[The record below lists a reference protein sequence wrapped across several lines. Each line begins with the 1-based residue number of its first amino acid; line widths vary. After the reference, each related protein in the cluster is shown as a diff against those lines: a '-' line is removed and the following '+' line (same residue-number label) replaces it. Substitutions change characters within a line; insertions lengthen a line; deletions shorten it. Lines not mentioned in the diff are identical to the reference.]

1 VLPVPPGAVCYALLR
16 MQNLRSAPVIQRACS
31 RPAVQLC
38 SVFATLIC
46 LCAVLGNCVL
56 AQEVAR
62 KDGSSSTSAAQT
74 TASSAANDALRD
86 GNVDRNSGATQTRL
100 GPGDLVE
107 ISVYNIPELT
117 TKARVSG
124 SGELYLPLVD
134 YVHVADL
141 TQEEAQAIIEKRL
154 SDGAFVNNPHVSVF
168 IAENASGAVTLLGE
182 VARPGAYPIIGD
194 RLLYDIFSAAGGL
207 AEKAGKTVTITHRGD
222 PEHPLTVQLADNLA
236 QTPAANVPIRQ
247 GDTIVVQ
254 RAGVV
259 YVVGDVARP
268 SGFLMD
274 KDNLTVLRAIA
285 LAGGTTRTAKLS
297 GAKLLRKTPEGVQQT
312 TIALNKILQ
321 AKAPDIPMKADDVL
335 FVPSS
340 ARKVAAYRG
349 TEAIMQSATAL
360 SIIAIPRP

>member
-1 VLPVPPGAVCYALLR
+1 
-16 MQNLRSAPVIQRACS
+16 MIQRPCG
-31 RPAVQLC
+31 RRAVQLC
-38 SVFATLIC
+38 SVLATLIC
-46 LCAVLGNCVL
+46 HYTLFVNCVR
-56 AQEVAR
+56 AQSGED
-62 KDGSSSTSAAQT
+62 KSGPPST
-74 TASSAANDALRD
+74 TAAPTGATSSADNPLS
-86 GNVDRNSGATQTRL
+86 GVNGDRNASTGQIRL

-117 TKARVSG
+117 TKARVSSNG
-124 SGELYLPLVD
+124 DVYLPLID

-154 SDGAFVNNPHVSVF
+154 SDGGFVNNPHVTVF
-168 IAENASGAVTLLGE
+168 VAENTSGAVTLLGE
-182 VARPGAYPIIGD
+182 VSTPGPYSIVGD
-194 RLLYDIFSAAGGL
+194 RRLYDIFSAAGGL
-207 AEKAGKTVTITHRGD
+207 TEKAGKTVTITHRGD

-236 QTPAANVPIRQ
+236 QTPETNVRIRQ

-274 KDNLTVLRAIA
+274 KDHLTVLRAIA
-285 LAGGTTRTAKLS
+285 LAGGTTRTAKLG
-297 GAKLLRKTPEGVQQT
+297 GAKLLRKTPDGVQQT

-340 ARKVAAYRG
+340 AGKVAAYRG

-360 SIIAIPRP
+360 SIIAVPRP